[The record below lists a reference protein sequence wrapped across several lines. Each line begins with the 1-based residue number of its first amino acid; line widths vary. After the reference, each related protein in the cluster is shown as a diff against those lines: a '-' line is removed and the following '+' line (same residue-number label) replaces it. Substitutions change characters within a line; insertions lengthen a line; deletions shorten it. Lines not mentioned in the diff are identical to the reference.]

1 MMSILFKALLI
12 LILPWYLV
20 ACANMKSSTP
30 PLSKGVSKILVVNT
44 NAGVERYQAAEASFL
59 PLMNDLEIDRVDLGG
74 VREPVELLQDQLN
87 SDTYQAIYCIGA
99 KALGSLDYLSVDT
112 PLVYSSVL
120 NWRRFE
126 SREAYH
132 GVASEVSLKA
142 QLTWFKYF
150 FPELQRV
157 GVIYSENN
165 EALIL
170 EAQQVAKGLN
180 MTLVSEKAVLSS
192 DFQEGAERLL
202 SDVQALWLISDLA
215 VLSSES
221 RVDQLFS
228 MAKRKRVPILTY
240 NELFIDMGA
249 LLSISADLPTT
260 GRQAALLMRDALIN
274 ESQVEPI
281 VYPAGSRIIL
291 NQATLQA
298 SDLRLNE
305 DALDSL
311 SDIRY

>member
-1 MMSILFKALLI
+1 MLVLIKTLFI
-12 LILPWYLV
+12 LILPLYL
-20 ACANMKSSTP
+20 ASCAKMELLTP
-30 PLSKGVSKILVVNT
+30 PSAAPSKVLIVNT
-44 NAGVERYQAAEASFL
+44 NASVERYQTAEASFL
-59 PLMNDLEIDRVDLGG
+59 PLLGDQELETVDLGG
-74 VREPVELLQDQLN
+74 VREPVELLQDLLN
-87 SDTYQAIYCIGA
+87 TESYQAIYCIGA
-99 KALGSLDYLSVDT
+99 KALGSLDYIGLDT

-126 SREAYH
+126 SRKAHH
-132 GVASEVSLKA
+132 GVASELSLKA

-150 FPELQRV
+150 FPELERV

-170 EAQQVAKGLN
+170 EAMQVAKGLN
-180 MTLVSEKAVLSS
+180 MTLVAEKAVLAS
-192 DFQEGAERLL
+192 DVRAGAEKLL

-215 VLSSES
+215 VLSSEL
-221 RVDQLFS
+221 RVEQLFK
-228 MAKRKRVPILTY
+228 MAKTKRVPVLSY

-260 GRQAALLMRDALIN
+260 GRQAALLMRDLLLN
-274 ESQVEPI
+274 ESQVESI
-281 VYPAGSRIIL
+281 VYPAGSRIVL
-291 NQATLQA
+291 NQAALQS
-298 SDLRLNE
+298 SDLILNE